1 MLEAPPWVRFDDPDQ
16 LSFPWDDALGGA
28 ADFGGSTQSTQV
40 VRTALRIEPRARM
53 ALAVALTEWI
63 VWRFDGLHGRSQP
76 AAFVE
81 AAWCATADPR
91 YLRFFEVP
99 RQDWQGPIEGPLWC
113 AITHLRHAIAVGV
126 DFPRDLYDGLSYLAR
141 LAAYVQPTP
150 GPLQAWLPPVLDR
163 LETAFPVS
171 PEDPLADLFSRD
183 PSSRMGPWVAREVFD
198 PALPLRAPAGPAFLQ
213 EVLDAAHR
221 ERNPFLSSPEDLK
234 DARFTGVPYRLA

>member
-1 MLEAPPWVRFDDPDQ
+1 MLHAPQWVRFEDPDH

-28 ADFGGSTQSTQV
+28 PDFGGTAQSTMV

-63 VWRFDGLHGRSQP
+63 VWRFDGLHGRTQP
-76 AAFVE
+76 AAFME

-99 RQDWQGPIEGPLWC
+99 RAEWMGPVDGPLWC
-113 AITHLRHAIAVGV
+113 AMTHLRQALSKGV

-141 LAAYVQPTP
+141 LATYVQPTP
-150 GPLQAWLPPVLDR
+150 APLMAWLPPVLDR
-163 LETAFPVS
+163 LETTFPLT
-171 PEDPLADLFSRD
+171 PDDPLADLFSRD

-198 PALPLRAPAGPAFLQ
+198 PTRMPDRDAGRLFLQ
-213 EVLDAAHR
+213 SVLDTAR
-221 ERNPFLSSPEDLK
+221 QELNPFLATPDELQ
-234 DARFTGVPYRLA
+234 DARFTGTPYVLR